1 MDSASDPIF
10 QECEHMSAS
19 RTTAELQANPEFAV
33 KPRRSVWKSERWIP
47 ILMLLP
53 SLFLI
58 GIFVYGFIAW
68 TGFVSFTAWKSMV
81 KNFDFVGLSNY
92 KLLFQDFRF
101 QSDMRNTLMFT
112 IIFIAITM
120 IIGMFLALM
129 VDRKVRGE
137 TFFRNVFIF
146 PMALSFIVTG
156 VVWQWILNPTTG
168 VNLIL
173 KALGIV
179 NVPQW
184 YISTDVVPHIQLGQ
198 IEFGLPIAII
208 AVAIAAVWQM
218 SGFAMAMY
226 LAGLRS
232 ISDDLREAAR
242 VDGASEWQL
251 IRKVIIPQLRPISM
265 SLIIILAHIS
275 LKIFDLIYA
284 MTGPGAMFVT
294 DVPGVYMFETT
305 FRGNNYAQG
314 ASISIIMLLLVSL
327 FIVPYLVTS
336 MRKEKM

>member
-1 MDSASDPIF
+1 MN
-10 QECEHMSAS
+10 AS
-19 RTTAELQANPEFAV
+19 RTTAELQANPESAV
-33 KPRRSVWKSERWIP
+33 KLRRSVWKSERWIP
-47 ILMLLP
+47 ILILLP
-53 SLFLI
+53 SLVLI

-68 TGFVSFTAWKSMV
+68 TVFVSFTAWKSMV

-112 IIFIAITM
+112 IIFITVTM

-129 VDRKVRGE
+129 VDRKVWGE

-168 VNLIL
+168 INLIL
-173 KALGIV
+173 KALGIA

-184 YISTDVVPHIQLGQ
+184 YISTDIVPHIHLGQ
-198 IEFGLPIAII
+198 IEFGLPVAII

-242 VDGASEWQL
+242 VDGANEWQL

-294 DVPGVYMFETT
+294 DVPGVFMFETT

-314 ASISIIMLLLVSL
+314 ASISIIMLLIVSL

>member
-1 MDSASDPIF
+1 MNA
-10 QECEHMSAS
+10 
-19 RTTAELQANPEFAV
+19 
-33 KPRRSVWKSERWIP
+33 WKAERWIP

-53 SLFLI
+53 SLILI
-58 GIFVYGFIAW
+58 GIFVYGFITW
-68 TGFVSFTAWKSMV
+68 TGFVSLSGWRTLV
-81 KNFDFVGLSNY
+81 KNLDFVGFSNY
-92 KLLFQDFRF
+92 AILFQDFRF
-101 QSDMRNTLMFT
+101 QSDLRNTLMFT
-112 IIFIAITM
+112 VIFIAVTM
-120 IIGMFLALM
+120 AIGMFLSLM

-156 VVWQWILNPTTG
+156 VVWQWILNPATG

-173 KALGIV
+173 KALGIE

-184 YISTDVVPHIQLGQ
+184 YVSTKVIPSIPWGQ
-198 IEFGLPIAII
+198 IQFGLPIAII

-242 VDGASEWQL
+242 VDGATEWQL
-251 IRKVIIPQLRPISM
+251 IRKVIIPQLKPISM

-294 DVPGVYMFETT
+294 DVPGVFMFETT
-305 FRGNNYAQG
+305 FRANNYAQG
-314 ASISIIMLLLVSL
+314 ASISMIMLLAVSV
-327 FIVPYLVTS
+327 FIVPYLITS

>member
-1 MDSASDPIF
+1 
-10 QECEHMSAS
+10 MSAT
-19 RTTAELQANPEFAV
+19 RTTGEPRTPSGLAV
-33 KPRRSVWKSERWIP
+33 PARRSVWQSERWIP

-53 SLFLI
+53 SLVLI
-58 GIFVYGFIAW
+58 GVFVYAFIVW
-68 TGFVSFTAWKSMV
+68 TGFVSLTGWKTMV
-81 KNFDFVGLSNY
+81 KDLSFVGLANY
-92 KLLFQDFRF
+92 ELLFQDFRF

-112 IIFIAITM
+112 VIFIIMTM

-137 TFFRNVFIF
+137 TFFRNVFLF

-156 VVWQWILNPTTG
+156 VVWQWILNPATG

-173 KALGIV
+173 KSLGLEHVPDWYVSTTIV
-179 NVPQW
+179 PS
-184 YISTDVVPHIQLGQ
+184 IPMGQ
-198 IEFGLPIAII
+198 IEFGLPLAII

-242 VDGASEWQL
+242 VDGANEWQL
-251 IRKVIIPQLRPISM
+251 VSKVIIPQLKPISM

-327 FIVPYLVTS
+327 FIVPYLATS
-336 MRKEKM
+336 MRKEKK

>member
-1 MDSASDPIF
+1 MNA
-10 QECEHMSAS
+10 
-19 RTTAELQANPEFAV
+19 
-33 KPRRSVWKSERWIP
+33 WKAERWIP

-53 SLFLI
+53 SLILI
-58 GIFVYGFIAW
+58 GIFVYGFITW
-68 TGFVSFTAWKSMV
+68 TGFVSLSGWRTMV
-81 KNFDFVGLSNY
+81 KNLDFVGFSNY
-92 KLLFQDFRF
+92 AILFQDFRF
-101 QSDMRNTLMFT
+101 QSDLRNTLMFT
-112 IIFIAITM
+112 VIFIAVTM
-120 IIGMFLALM
+120 AIGMFLSLM

-156 VVWQWILNPTTG
+156 VVWQWILNPATG

-173 KALGIV
+173 KALGIE

-184 YISTDVVPHIQLGQ
+184 YVSTKVVPSIPWGQ
-198 IEFGLPIAII
+198 IQFGLPIAII

-242 VDGASEWQL
+242 VDGATEWQL

-294 DVPGVYMFETT
+294 DVPGVFMFETT
-305 FRGNNYAQG
+305 FRANNYAQG
-314 ASISIIMLLLVSL
+314 ASISMIMLLAVSV

>member
-1 MDSASDPIF
+1 MNA
-10 QECEHMSAS
+10 
-19 RTTAELQANPEFAV
+19 
-33 KPRRSVWKSERWIP
+33 WKAERWIP

-53 SLFLI
+53 SLILI

-68 TGFVSFTAWKSMV
+68 TGFVSLSGWRTMV
-81 KNFDFVGLSNY
+81 KNLDFVGFSNY
-92 KLLFQDFRF
+92 AILFQDFRF
-101 QSDMRNTLMFT
+101 QSDLRNTLMFT
-112 IIFIAITM
+112 VIFIAVTM
-120 IIGMFLALM
+120 AIGMFLSLM

-156 VVWQWILNPTTG
+156 VVWQWILNPATG

-173 KALGIV
+173 KALGIE

-184 YISTDVVPHIQLGQ
+184 YVSTKVVPSIPWGQ
-198 IEFGLPIAII
+198 IQFGLPIAII

-242 VDGASEWQL
+242 VDGATEWQL

-294 DVPGVYMFETT
+294 DVPGVFMFETT
-305 FRGNNYAQG
+305 FRANNYAQG
-314 ASISIIMLLLVSL
+314 ASISMIMLLAVSV